1 MAVPNDLIG
10 AVILLSSK
18 YSDYIS
24 GQNIIIDGGL
34 TSW

>member
-1 MAVPNDLIG
+1 MNQRKYVPNDLIG

-24 GQNIIIDGGL
+24 GQNNL
-34 TSW
+34 YLEV